1 MIVISIYGKAR
12 VKNIHGKNCG
22 KLPIINNKEN
32 SPNLE
37 KTQSYH
43 LIVAFCTFFDK

>member
-12 VKNIHGKNCG
+12 VKNIHGKNFG

-37 KTQSYH
+37 RCEVT
-43 LIVAFCTFFDK
+43 I